1 MRYTQSQTEH
11 EVTLEPAAP
20 AVASVVLLHGLGADG
35 TDFVPIVDELRLP
48 DALPVRFV
56 FPHAPLRPVTVNAG
70 YVMRAWYDIR
80 SFTPEG
86 RADAAGLAQSVGH
99 VNGCLRHEIARG
111 VEASRIVLAGFS
123 QGGAVAL
130 AAGLRFP
137 QRLAGIL
144 ALSAYLPF
152 PQALATE
159 QVGRQCGRA
168 DTDVSRATR
177 SGRARH
183 ARAGSSRS
191 AHRARLPR
199 RVARVPDAARGVCG
213 GDCGSRAVARGA
225 TPRGVR
231 SCAARENSFTR
242 PGGTR

>member
-1 MRYTQSQTEH
+1 MRYTHSQTEH
-11 EVTLEPAAP
+11 EVTLEPAVP

-86 RADAAGLAQSVGH
+86 RADASGLAQSVGR
-99 VNGCLRHEIARG
+99 VNGYLRHEIARG
-111 VEASRIVLAGFS
+111 VAASRIVLAGFS

-137 QRLAGIL
+137 EPLAGIL
-144 ALSAYLPF
+144 ALSTYLPF
-152 PQALATE
+152 PQALTAERSVANADVRILMCHGRHDPVVHVTLGQE
-159 QVGRQCGRA
+159 ARDVLIGLNYTVEWHEYPMQHEVCTAEIAEVGRWLKE
-168 DTDVSRATR
+168 
-177 SGRARH
+177 
-183 ARAGSSRS
+183 
-191 AHRARLPR
+191 RLQPT
-199 RVARVPDAARGVCG
+199 G
-213 GDCGSRAVARGA
+213 
-225 TPRGVR
+225 
-231 SCAARENSFTR
+231 
-242 PGGTR
+242 